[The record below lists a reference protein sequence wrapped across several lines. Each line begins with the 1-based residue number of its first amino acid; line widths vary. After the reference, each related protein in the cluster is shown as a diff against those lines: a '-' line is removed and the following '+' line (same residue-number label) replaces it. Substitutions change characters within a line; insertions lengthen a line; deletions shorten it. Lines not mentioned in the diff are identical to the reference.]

1 MRGTAGR
8 VRRCELESLC
18 THSEH
23 ALKSHG
29 MHMTH
34 CVVSVYL
41 YVHTSHVSVTFVGRG
56 SGEIDLVPLRAMAA
70 VEQGVEPHRR
80 ALGKLWW
87 DWTGTGLL

>member
-1 MRGTAGR
+1 
-8 VRRCELESLC
+8 
-18 THSEH
+18 
-23 ALKSHG
+23 

-41 YVHTSHVSVTFVGRG
+41 YVHTSHVSVTVRR

-70 VEQGVEPHRR
+70 VEQGVEPHGR

>member
-1 MRGTAGR
+1 MPGAPMRAR
-8 VRRCELESLC
+8 QPLHALRACAEVARHAHDALRRLRVLVRAHVARQRDVRR
-18 THSEH
+18 
-23 ALKSHG
+23 
-29 MHMTH
+29 
-34 CVVSVYL
+34 
-41 YVHTSHVSVTFVGRG
+41 